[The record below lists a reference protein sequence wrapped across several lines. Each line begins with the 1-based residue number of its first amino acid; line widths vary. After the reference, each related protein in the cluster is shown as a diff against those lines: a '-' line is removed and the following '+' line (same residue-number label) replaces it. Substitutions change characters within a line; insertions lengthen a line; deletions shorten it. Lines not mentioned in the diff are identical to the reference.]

1 MHDSLGCVDLWR
13 DLPSQLCSALSR
25 PIIAYDRLGFGRS
38 DARADR
44 PSLAFIAEEAPQ
56 YFSVIH
62 EQLALDS
69 VVIMGHSVGGGMGV
83 YAAAQ
88 LGERCEALVTLA
100 AQVFAEERT
109 LEGIRAARESFRD
122 PAQRERL
129 ARYHGAKAPWVIEAW
144 TENWLAPGFAS
155 WSALDTLPKV
165 HSPILA
171 IHGEDDEYGTTRHA
185 KLISER
191 CGGRSQLELMAKTG
205 HLPHREQP
213 ARVIELMSAFLR
225 SATSPLLAS

>member
-1 MHDSLGCVDLWR
+1 MR
-13 DLPSQLCSALSR
+13 EPQLRRTNISKEIER
-25 PIIAYDRLGFGRS
+25 GTTQ
-38 DARADR
+38 
-44 PSLAFIAEEAPQ
+44 E
-56 YFSVIH
+56 
-62 EQLALDS
+62 
-69 VVIMGHSVGGGMGV
+69 VVGNPTDVS
-83 YAAAQ
+83 
-88 LGERCEALVTLA
+88 ELA
-100 AQVFAEERT
+100 ACLFDLRTAHEAELRMLTWIQKT